1 MNGGK
6 EFSANFSGGDVGD
19 GGGSE
24 GGGDGVSQV
33 DVLVSGI
40 DATRAAAAASAVARG
55 RAVTGAGRATRATG
69 TARAAATRTVGLSV
83 VILIS
88 NFSSGLEQVDG
99 VADGSEHVVAVRGTN
114 MLVDG
119 VGAGTGIEVHVPGAD
134 PTGLAVQLLLQTFKV
149 ALGDVSQVATLI
161 SAELDSL
168 VVSHGR
174 GAGDEGRKS
183 VSGQESNEGADES
196 GFGEHL
202 FTEVVGV
209 VGA

>member
-1 MNGGK
+1 MNGSK

-24 GGGDGVSQV
+24 GGGDGVGQV

-40 DATRAAAAASAVARG
+40 DATRAAAASAVARG
-55 RAVTGAGRATRATG
+55 RAVTGAGRATRAAG

-114 MLVDG
+114 VLVDG
-119 VGAGTGIEVHVPGAD
+119 VGAGTSIEVHVPGAD

-149 ALGDVSQVATLI
+149 ALGDVSQVAALI
-161 SAELDSL
+161 GAELDSL